1 MFRRGERF
9 RILNNLITYLEQ
21 LKLTEGRLAGQTM
34 TVMPWQ
40 KRFVRGSFAP
50 GVGESALSIA
60 RGCGKSTLVSGLAA
74 AALDGPLVEPRGQ
87 CLVIAASFMQGIII
101 ARHIQNFLADSLEA
115 DKLLPAPAR
124 RWRVW
129 DTAQQ
134 FSITDKNTGA
144 SVRVLGSDPRKAHGL
159 APTLTLCDEPSQW
172 EDTSSER
179 MLAALRTA
187 AGKQPRSL
195 MILLGTRPA
204 SPEHWYEKLLNGG
217 ADYSQVHSA
226 GIDDPTGQRRTWIK
240 ANPSL
245 SIMPDLEQAIRRES
259 KLAKQDESV
268 MASFRALRLNQGI
281 SDTAQ
286 STLLDAQTWRDIE
299 GDVASAGPC
308 YWGLDLGTNASMSA
322 VTAYWPESGRLES
335 VAAFPT
341 EPNLHSRGLQDGV
354 GTLYVQGW
362 KRAELIMTGGLAVD
376 VTELIEEAR
385 SRFGTPRAIAAD
397 RWREAELRDCLRA
410 VGLRRVAVDLR
421 GQGFKD
427 GAEDVRA
434 FRRACLEGRVK
445 PVKSL
450 ILASAIAQARVVTDP
465 SGNQKLSKKSEGGRK
480 LRARDDAAAAA
491 ILGVSLAERQPKRS
505 SGVYHGMV

>member
-9 RILNNLITYLEQ
+9 RILNNLITYLET
-21 LKLTEGRLAGQTM
+21 LKVSEGRLAGQTM

-40 KRFVRGSFAP
+40 RRFVRGAFAD
-50 GVGESALSIA
+50 GVGEAALSIG
-60 RGCGKSTLVSGLAA
+60 RGNGKSTLCAGIAA
-74 AALDGPLVEPRGQ
+74 AAVDGPLVEPRGQ
-87 CLVIAASFMQGIII
+87 CLVVAASYMQGVII

-115 DKLLPAPAR
+115 DKRLPSPDR

-129 DTAQQ
+129 DSAQS
-134 FSITDKNTGA
+134 FSITDRHTGA

-159 APTLTLCDEPSQW
+159 APTLSLLDEPSQW
-172 EDTSSER
+172 GNESER

-187 AGKQPRSL
+187 AGKQARSL

-204 SPEHWYEKLLNGG
+204 SDSHWFEMMLNGG
-217 ADYSQVHSA
+217 ADYSQIHAA
-226 GIDDPTGQRRTWIK
+226 GSEDATGQRRTWIK

-245 SIMPDLEQAIRRES
+245 SIMPDLERAIRRES

-281 SDTAQ
+281 ADTAQ
-286 STLLDAQTWRDIE
+286 STLLDASTWRDIE
-299 GDVASAGPC
+299 GEIASAGPC

-335 VAAFPT
+335 VSAFPT
-341 EPNLHSRGLQDGV
+341 EPDLRTRGLQDGV
-354 GTLYVQGW
+354 DTLYVQGW

-385 SRFGTPRAIAAD
+385 SRFGTPRAIACD
-397 RWREAELRDCLRA
+397 RWREAELRDTLRA

-421 GQGFKD
+421 GQGFMD
-427 GAEDVRA
+427 GAADVRA

-450 ILASAIAQARVVTDP
+450 ILSSAIAQARVVTDA
-465 SGNQKLSKKSEGGRK
+465 SGNQKLSKNSEGGRK

-505 SGVYHGMV
+505 SGVYHGMI

>member
-1 MFRRGERF
+1 MKT
-9 RILNNLITYLEQ
+9 LIDYLET
-21 LKLTEGRLAGQTM
+21 LTVSEGRLAGQKM

-50 GVGESALSIA
+50 GVGEAALSIA
-60 RGCGKSTLVSGLAA
+60 RGCGKSTLCAGIAA
-74 AALDGPLVEPRGQ
+74 AAVDGPLVEPRGQ
-87 CLVIAASFMQGIII
+87 CLVIAASFAQGIII

-115 DKLLPAPAR
+115 DKLLPAPER

-144 SVRVLGSDPRKAHGL
+144 SVRVLGSDPRKAHGQ
-159 APTLTLCDEPSQW
+159 APNLTLCDEPSQW

-195 MILLGTRPA
+195 MILLGTRPSSA
-204 SPEHWYEKLLNGG
+204 EHWYEKLLNGG

-226 GIDDPTGQRRTWIK
+226 GIDDPTGQRKTWLK
-240 ANPSL
+240 SNPSL
-245 SIMPDLEQAIRRES
+245 PLMPDLERAIRRES

-268 MASFRALRLNQGI
+268 MASFRALRLNQGV

-286 STLLDAQTWRDIE
+286 STLLDASTWRDIE
-299 GDVASAGPC
+299 DNVAASGDSF
-308 YWGLDLGTNASMSA
+308 WGLDLGTNASMSA

-341 EPNLHSRGLQDGV
+341 EPDLRSRGMQDGV
-354 GTLYVQGW
+354 DTLYVQGW
-362 KRAELIMTGGLAVD
+362 KRGELIMTGGLAVD

-397 RWREAELRDCLRA
+397 RWRFPELRDCLRS
-410 VGLRRVAVDLR
+410 VGMRRVAIDLR
-421 GQGFKD
+421 GMGFKD

-465 SGNQKLSKKSEGGRK
+465 SGNQKLSKKTEGGRK